1 MLPFKAQKQ
10 EILVKKQAATNPSYG
25 CFPDK
30 RPLNG
35 LINCGI
41 INLNKPAGPTSHQ
54 VSAYVQKILGIE
66 KAGHSGTLD
75 PNVAGVLPVA
85 TGDGTKVIQAIM
97 PAGKEYICLMH
108 LHKDIDEMALAKALK
123 SFVGRIKQ
131 LPPIKS
137 AVKRVIREKEIYYLD
152 VLEIDGRNVLFKVGC
167 QAGTYIRKLCHD
179 IGQKIGAGA
188 HMQELVRTKA
198 GPFNLSDSITLQ
210 DLADAFWYYRNENN
224 ERYLRHCIQPIEK
237 AVKHLPKI
245 WILDSAVD
253 SLCHGAKLAVQ
264 GIAKLDSGIKAGLV
278 AVLTLKGELV
288 CLATMLVNSEDIM
301 KKEGG
306 IVASL
311 NRVFMKIGVYPK
323 IRE

>member
-1 MLPFKAQKQ
+1 MLPFETQKQ
-10 EILVKKQAATNPSYG
+10 EILIKKQAATNPGYG

-30 RPLNG
+30 RPVNELV
-35 LINCGI
+35 NCGI

-54 VSAYVQKILGIE
+54 VSAYVQEILGIE

-85 TGDGTKVIQAIM
+85 TGNGTKVIQAIM
-97 PAGKEYICLMH
+97 PAGKEYVCLMH
-108 LHKDIDEMALAKALK
+108 LHKDVDEKVLAKALNF
-123 SFVGRIKQ
+123 FVGRIKQ

-137 AVKRVIREKEIYYLD
+137 AVKRVVREKEIYYLD
-152 VLEIDGRNVLFKVGC
+152 ILEIDRRNVLFKVGC

-179 IGQKIGAGA
+179 IGQKLGAGA

-198 GPFNLSDSITLQ
+198 GPFNLLDSITLQ
-210 DLADAFWYYRNENN
+210 DLADAIWYYKNEGN
-224 ERYLRHCIQPIEK
+224 EKYLRHCIQPIEK
-237 AVKHLPKI
+237 AVEHLPKI
-245 WILDSAVD
+245 WVLDSAVD

-264 GIAKLDSGIKAGLV
+264 GIAKLDPGIKAGLV

-288 CLATMLVNSEDIM
+288 CLATMLFSPEDIM

-311 NRVFMKIGVYPK
+311 NRVFMKIGVYPNR
-323 IRE
+323 RE